1 MKLILAS
8 NSPRRKQLLTEYGFT
23 FTIVPSEYEEKVSDR
38 SPKDTVTAF
47 ALGKAQD
54 VYDKLSPSDKQTAVV
69 LGADTVVAL
78 DGNILGK
85 PTDKDN
91 AKQMLKLLS
100 GKSHSVYTGY
110 CIIKDG
116 KPQTFAEQSIVTFN
130 TLTDAQI
137 DEYVASGKPLDKAG
151 AYGIQDGYNL
161 VKSYKGSFNNIV
173 GLPVEVFAE
182 KLKQLLKD

>member
-23 FTIVPSEYEEKVSDR
+23 FTIMPSEYEEKVSDR

-110 CIIKDG
+110 CFIVNDKA
-116 KPQTFAEQSIVTFN
+116 QVFAEQSIVTFN

-161 VKSYKGSFNNIV
+161 VKGYKGSFNNIV